1 MTLSM
6 LVSHWEM
13 VGRKVLW
20 TKASL
25 HSSLGT
31 TRGPLLVFKWFPLT
45 IVQRAWTTIRLE
57 NLKALPF

>member
-20 TKASL
+20 TSL

-45 IVQRAWTTIRLE
+45 IAQRAWTTIRLE
-57 NLKALPF
+57 NLKALLF